1 MKKSSFIEGTF
12 IATFAIVLTK
22 ILGMLYVIPFYK
34 IVGETGGALYAYAYT
49 IYVLFIDISTAGIP
63 NAISKITKEY
73 GTLDKE
79 EAKVRT
85 FKIALKIIS
94 VIAILSFLILF
105 IFARQVGIFLL
116 DDITGGNTIED
127 VTIVIR
133 CVSFAL
139 LVIPFLSV
147 SRGFLQGHSVINV
160 SSFSQIIEQIAR
172 IAVILGGSYITL
184 NILGLSLTTAVGVA
198 IFGALAGG
206 LASVFYIARVIIKNK
221 KELSLDRK
229 FKKEDEVSN
238 KEIIKKI
245 IAYAIPVII
254 VSVSVSIYN
263 IVDMVIILKTIN
275 NLGFTGPQTE
285 FIASAINT
293 WSSKINMIVTSVGAG
308 MTASLIPTIVKAYT
322 LNDFKDVNSKFNKAM
337 QIILIICLPMVI
349 GISLLAKPIW
359 TIFYGYNEIG
369 VTILSLNIFVALFMN
384 LFMVTNFTLQST
396 NMFKTVYLSALS
408 GFVINAIL
416 DAPFMI
422 LFSKIGIPAYLGAT
436 VATLTGYTV
445 SIIIA
450 MYTYKKK
457 HGFKYIETFK
467 VLLKTL
473 LAIIIMACAVIL
485 LKLIIPLNIAS
496 TWSILIY
503 IGVIAVL
510 GASVYL
516 LVAWK
521 LNLINDVLGK
531 EFVKKI
537 IKKLTF
543 GKVS

>member
-73 GTLDKE
+73 NTLGKE
-79 EAKVRT
+79 EAKVRA

-94 VIAILSFLILF
+94 IIAIVSFLVLF
-105 IFARQVGIFLL
+105 IFAEQIGVFLL
-116 DDITGGNTIED
+116 DDISGGNTIQD
-127 VTIVIR
+127 VKIVIR

-160 SSFSQIIEQIAR
+160 SSFSQVIEQVFR
-172 IAVILGGSYITL
+172 IAVILGGSYLTL

-198 IFGALAGG
+198 VFGALAGG
-206 LASVFYIARVIIKNK
+206 LASVIYIGTNIYKNK
-221 KELSLDRK
+221 KELNLDNK
-229 FKKEDEVSN
+229 FKKQDDITN

-263 IVDMVIILKTIN
+263 IIDMVIILKTISH
-275 NLGFTGPQTE
+275 LGFSGPETE

-293 WSSKINMIVTSVGAG
+293 WSSKINMIVTSVGTG

-322 LNDFKDVNSKFNKAM
+322 LGDFKDVNNKCNKAL
-337 QIILIICLPMVI
+337 QIIILICLPMVV
-349 GISLLAKPIW
+349 GISLLAKPVW
-359 TIFYGYNEIG
+359 TIFYGYNELG
-369 VTILSLNIFVALFMN
+369 VTILSLNIFVALFLN
-384 LFMVTNFTLQST
+384 LFMVTNFTLQSA
-396 NMFKTVYLSALS
+396 NMFKTVYISALS
-408 GFVINAIL
+408 GFILNALL

-445 SIIIA
+445 SVLVA
-450 MYTYKKK
+450 LLTLKKNY
-457 HGFKYIETFK
+457 GFKYMETIK
-467 VLLKTL
+467 ILGKTM
-473 LAIIIMACAVIL
+473 LAIIIMVCVVIL
-485 LKLIIPLNIAS
+485 LKLVMPLNLAS
-496 TWSILIY
+496 TLSCILY
-503 IGVIAVL
+503 VAVIAII
-510 GASVYL
+510 GAITYL
-516 LVAWK
+516 VVAWK
-521 LNLINDVLGK
+521 LNLIKDVLG
-531 EFVKKI
+531 ESFVKKI

>member
-12 IATFAIVLTK
+12 IATLAIVITK

-49 IYVLFIDISTAGIP
+49 IYVLFLDISTAGIP

-73 GTLDKE
+73 NTLGQE
-79 EAKVRT
+79 EAKVRA
-85 FKIALKIIS
+85 FKIGLKLIS
-94 VIAILSFLILF
+94 VIALVSFVFLF
-105 IFARQVGIFLL
+105 VFAEQIGIWLL
-116 DDITGGNTIED
+116 KDISGGNTIED
-127 VTIVIR
+127 VKIVIR

-160 SSFSQIIEQIAR
+160 SSFSQVIEQVFR

-184 NILGLSLTTAVGVA
+184 NILGLSLTTAVGVSV
-198 IFGALAGG
+198 FGALAGG
-206 LASVFYIARVIIKNK
+206 ISSVIYISAKIFKNK
-221 KELSLDRK
+221 KELNLDKK
-229 FKKEDEVSN
+229 FKKQDDVTN

-263 IVDMVIILKTIN
+263 IIDMVIILKTIN
-275 NLGFTGPQTE
+275 HLGFSGPQTE

-293 WSSKINMIVTSVGAG
+293 WSSKINMIVTSVGTG

-322 LNDFKDVNSKFNKAM
+322 LGDFKDVNNKCNKAL
-337 QIILIICLPMVI
+337 QIIILICLPMVV

-359 TIFYGYNEIG
+359 SIFYGYNEIG
-369 VTILSLNIFVALFMN
+369 VTILALNIFVALFLN

-396 NMFKTVYLSALS
+396 NMFKTVYISALS
-408 GFVINAIL
+408 GFILNALL

-422 LFSKIGIPAYLGAT
+422 LFNNIGIPAYLGAT
-436 VATLTGYTV
+436 TATLTGYAV
-445 SIIIA
+445 SVLIA
-450 MYTYKKK
+450 LLTFKKK
-457 HGFKYIETFK
+457 HNFKYMETIK
-467 VLLKTL
+467 ILGKTL
-473 LAIIIMACAVIL
+473 LAIIIMVCTVLL
-485 LKLIIPLNIAS
+485 LKMIIPLNVAS
-496 TWSILIY
+496 NFSCIIY
-503 IGVIAVL
+503 IGVIAIV
-510 GASVYL
+510 GALVYL

-521 LNLINDVLGK
+521 LNLINDVLG
-531 EFVKKI
+531 ESFVKKI
-537 IKKLTF
+537 LKKLTF

>member
-1 MKKSSFIEGTF
+1 MKKSSFVEGTF
-12 IATFAIVLTK
+12 IATIAIVLTK
-22 ILGMLYVIPFYK
+22 IMGMLYVIPFYK
-34 IVGETGGALYAYAYT
+34 IVGEAGGALYAYAYT

-73 GTLDKE
+73 NTLGKE

-85 FKIALKIIS
+85 FKLAIKLISIIALIS
-94 VIAILSFLILF
+94 FIILF
-105 IFARQVGIFLL
+105 IFAEQIGVFLL
-116 DDITGGNTIED
+116 EDITGGNTIED
-127 VTIVIR
+127 VKIVIR

-147 SRGFLQGHSVINV
+147 SRGFLQGHSIISV
-160 SSFSQIIEQIAR
+160 SSTSQVIEQIAR

-184 NILGLSLTTAVGVA
+184 NLLGLSLTTAVGVA
-198 IFGALAGG
+198 IFGAFVGG
-206 LASVFYIARVIIKNK
+206 ISAFIYIATKIYNNRQELNIAKEYK
-221 KELSLDRK
+221 KQD
-229 FKKEDEVSN
+229 DVTN

-263 IVDMVIILKTIN
+263 IVDMVIILKTISR
-275 NLGFTGPQTE
+275 LVYDGPTTE

-293 WSSKINMIVTSVGAG
+293 WSTKINMIVTSVGAG

-322 LNDFKDVNSKFNKAM
+322 LNDFKDVNDKCNKAL
-337 QIILIICLPMVI
+337 QIIILICLPMVV
-349 GISLLAKPIW
+349 GISLLSKPLW

-369 VTILSLNIFVALFMN
+369 INILSLNIFVALLMN

-396 NMFKTVYLSALS
+396 NMFKTVYISALS
-408 GFVINAIL
+408 GFVLNAIL

-445 SIIIA
+445 SILVA
-450 MYTYKKK
+450 LLTLKKK
-457 HGFKYIETFK
+457 YNFKYKETLEVIGK
-467 VLLKTL
+467 SL
-473 LAIIIMACAVIL
+473 LAVIIMVCVVIL
-485 LKLIIPLNIAS
+485 LKLVMPINIDS
-496 TWSILIY
+496 NLSMIMY
-503 IGVIAVL
+503 IGVISLV
-510 GASVYL
+510 GAAAYL
-516 LVAWK
+516 IVAWK
-521 LNLINDVLGK
+521 LNLIKDVLG
-531 EFVKKI
+531 EDFVKKI

>member
-73 GTLDKE
+73 NTLGKE

-85 FKIALKIIS
+85 FKIATKIIS
-94 VIAILSFLILF
+94 VIAIVSFLVLF
-105 IFARQVGIFLL
+105 IFAKQIGIFLL
-116 DDITGGNTIED
+116 DDISGGNTIND
-127 VTIVIR
+127 VAIVIR

-160 SSFSQIIEQIAR
+160 SSFSQVIEQIFR
-172 IAVILGGSYITL
+172 IAVILGGSYLTL
-184 NILGLSLTTAVGVA
+184 NILNLSLTTAVGVA
-198 IFGALAGG
+198 VFGALAGG
-206 LASVFYIARVIIKNK
+206 LAAVIYIASNIFKNK
-221 KELSLDRK
+221 SELNLDKK
-229 FKKEDEVSN
+229 FEKKDDITD

-254 VSVSVSIYN
+254 ISVSVSIYN
-263 IVDMVIILKTIN
+263 IIDMVIILKTIN
-275 NLGFTGPQTE
+275 HLGFSGVETE

-308 MTASLIPTIVKAYT
+308 MTASLIPTIAQAYT
-322 LNDFKDVNSKFNKAM
+322 LGDWKDVNAKFNKAF
-337 QIILIICLPMVI
+337 QIIILICLPMVL

-359 TIFYGYNEIG
+359 SLFYGYNEIG

-384 LFMVTNFTLQST
+384 LFMVTNFTLQSS
-396 NMFKTVYLSALS
+396 NMFKTVYISALT
-408 GFVINAIL
+408 GFILNALL

-422 LFSKIGIPAYLGAT
+422 LFSKIGVPAYLGAT
-436 VATLTGYTV
+436 VATLTGYFV
-445 SIIIA
+445 SVLIAII
-450 MYTYKKK
+450 TLKKK
-457 HGFKYIETFK
+457 HNFKYGETIK
-467 VLLKTL
+467 VIGKTL
-473 LAIIIMACAVIL
+473 IAVIVMVVVVSL
-485 LKLIIPLNIAS
+485 LKLVVPLNVNS
-496 TWSILIY
+496 TISSILYVGI
-503 IGVIAVL
+503 IAVV
-510 GASVYL
+510 GAISYFVI
-516 LVAWK
+516 AWK
-521 LNLINDVLGK
+521 LNLINEVLGK
-531 EFVKKI
+531 DFVKKI

>member
-12 IATFAIVLTK
+12 IATIAIVLTK
-22 ILGMLYVIPFYK
+22 ILGMLYVIPFYA

-63 NAISKITKEY
+63 NAISKITKEFN
-73 GTLDKE
+73 TLGKE
-79 EAKVRT
+79 EAKVRA
-85 FKIALKIIS
+85 FKIGIKLISIIAIIS
-94 VIAILSFLILF
+94 FLLLF
-105 IFARQVGIFLL
+105 IFAEQIGVFLL
-116 DDITGGNTIED
+116 DDISGGNTIRD
-127 VTIVIR
+127 VAIVIR
-133 CVSFAL
+133 CISFAL

-160 SSFSQIIEQIAR
+160 SSFSQVIEQVAR
-172 IAVILGGSYITL
+172 IAVILGGSYLTL
-184 NILGLSLTTAVGVA
+184 NILGLSLTTTIGVA
-198 IFGALAGG
+198 VFGALAGG
-206 LASVFYIARVIIKNK
+206 IAAVIYIARNIYKNR
-221 KELSLDRK
+221 KELSLDEK
-229 FKKEDEVSN
+229 FEKTDEITN

-245 IAYAIPVII
+245 ITYAIPVII

-263 IVDMVIILKTIN
+263 IVDMVIILRTIS
-275 NLGFTGPQTE
+275 NLGFSGPETE

-322 LNDFKDVNSKFNKAM
+322 LGDFKDVNNKCNKAL
-337 QIILIICLPMVI
+337 QIIILICLPMVV

-384 LFMVTNFTLQST
+384 LFMVTNFTLQSS
-396 NMFKTVYLSALS
+396 NMFKTVYISALS
-408 GFVINAIL
+408 GFILNAVL

-422 LFSKIGIPAYLGAT
+422 LFSKLGIPAYLGAT
-436 VATLTGYTV
+436 TATITGYIV
-445 SIIIA
+445 SVLIA
-450 MYTYKKK
+450 LFTLKKK
-457 HGFKYIETFK
+457 HDFKYMETIK
-467 VLLKTL
+467 VIGKTL
-473 LAIIIMACAVIL
+473 IAILVMICVVL
-485 LKLIIPLNIAS
+485 VLKLIIPLNIAS
-496 TWSILIY
+496 TWSCILY
-503 IGVIAVL
+503 IGIIALV
-510 GASVYL
+510 GAASYL

>member
-12 IATFAIVLTK
+12 IATIAIVLTK

-73 GTLDKE
+73 NTLGKE
-79 EAKVRT
+79 EAKVRA
-85 FKIALKIIS
+85 FKLALKIIS
-94 VIAILSFLILF
+94 VIAILSFLVLF
-105 IFARQVGIFLL
+105 IFARQIGIFLL
-116 DDITGGNTIED
+116 DDISGGNTIQD

-160 SSFSQIIEQIAR
+160 SSFSQVIEQVAR
-172 IAVILGGSYITL
+172 IAVILGGSYLTL

-198 IFGALAGG
+198 VFGALAGG
-206 LASVFYIARVIIKNK
+206 IASIIYIGTNIYKNK
-221 KELSLDRK
+221 KELSLDTD
-229 FKKEDEVSN
+229 FEKEDDITN
-238 KEIIKKI
+238 KEIVKKI
-245 IAYAIPVII
+245 ITYAIPVII
-254 VSVSVSIYN
+254 VSISVSIYN
-263 IVDMVIILKTIN
+263 IIDMVIILKTIN
-275 NLGFTGPQTE
+275 NLGFSGPQTE

-293 WSSKINMIVTSVGAG
+293 WSSKINMIVTSVGTG

-322 LNDFKDVNSKFNKAM
+322 LGDFKDVNNKCNKAL
-337 QIILIICLPMVI
+337 QIIFLICLPMVV

-369 VTILSLNIFVALFMN
+369 VTILSLNIFVALFLN
-384 LFMVTNFTLQST
+384 LFMVTNFTLQSS

-408 GFVINAIL
+408 GFILNAFL

-422 LFSKIGIPAYLGAT
+422 LFSKLGIPAYLGAT
-436 VATLTGYTV
+436 VATLTGYAV
-445 SIIIA
+445 SVLIA
-450 MYTYKKK
+450 LITLKKK
-457 HGFKYIETFK
+457 HGFKYMETVK
-467 VLLKTL
+467 VVGKILIALLVMICVVL
-473 LAIIIMACAVIL
+473 V
-485 LKLIIPLNIAS
+485 LKLIIPLNISS
-496 TWSILIY
+496 TLSIILY
-503 IGVIAVL
+503 IGIIAVI
-510 GASVYL
+510 GAISYL
-516 LVAWK
+516 AVAWK
-521 LNLINDVLGK
+521 MNLLKDVLG
-531 EFVKKI
+531 EAFIKKI

>member
-73 GTLDKE
+73 NTLGKE
-79 EAKVRT
+79 EAKVRA
-85 FKIALKIIS
+85 FKLATKIIS
-94 VIAILSFLILF
+94 VIAIISFLVLF
-105 IFARQVGIFLL
+105 IFARQIGTFLL
-116 DDITGGNTIED
+116 DDISGGNTIRD
-127 VTIVIR
+127 VAIVIR

-160 SSFSQIIEQIAR
+160 SSFSQVIEQVAR

-184 NILGLSLTTAVGVA
+184 NVLGLSLTTAVGVA
-198 IFGALAGG
+198 VFGALAGG
-206 LASVFYIARVIIKNK
+206 LASIIYIGSNIIKNK
-221 KELSLDRK
+221 KELNLDTK
-229 FKKEDEVSN
+229 FTKKDDISN

-275 NLGFTGPQTE
+275 HLGFSGVETE

-293 WSSKINMIVTSVGAG
+293 WSSKINMIVTSVGTG

-322 LNDFKDVNSKFNKAM
+322 LGDWNDVNQKCNKAL
-337 QIILIICLPMVI
+337 QIIILICLPMVV
-349 GISLLAKPIW
+349 GISLLATPIW
-359 TIFYGYNEIG
+359 TIFYGYNKIG
-369 VTILSLNIFVALFMN
+369 ITILSLNIFVALGLN
-384 LFMVTNFTLQST
+384 LFMVTNFTLQSV
-396 NMFKTVYLSALS
+396 NKFKTVYISALS
-408 GFVINAIL
+408 GFVLNALL

-422 LFSKIGIPAYLGAT
+422 LFDKIGIPAYLGAT
-436 VATLTGYTV
+436 TATLIGYTV
-445 SIIIA
+445 SVMIA
-450 MYTYKKK
+450 LLTLKKE
-457 HGFKYIETFK
+457 HNFKYMETIKVFGK
-467 VLLKTL
+467 TLIALITMIIVVVLLKMIIPVNVASTL
-473 LAIIIMACAVIL
+473 SMILYIAVIA
-485 LKLIIPLNIAS
+485 IC
-496 TWSILIY
+496 
-503 IGVIAVL
+503 
-510 GASVYL
+510 GAFAYL
-516 LVAWK
+516 LVSWK
-521 LNLINDVLGK
+521 LNLINDVLGNA
-531 EFVKKI
+531 FVKKI

>member
-73 GTLDKE
+73 NTLGKE

-85 FKIALKIIS
+85 FKIATKIIS
-94 VIAILSFLILF
+94 VIAILSFLVLF
-105 IFARQVGIFLL
+105 IFAKQIGIFLL
-116 DDITGGNTIED
+116 DDISGGNTIND
-127 VTIVIR
+127 VAIVIR

-160 SSFSQIIEQIAR
+160 SSFSQVIEQIFR
-172 IAVILGGSYITL
+172 IAVILGGSYLTL
-184 NILGLSLTTAVGVA
+184 NILNLSLTTAVGVA
-198 IFGALAGG
+198 VFGALAGG
-206 LASVFYIARVIIKNK
+206 LAAVIYIASNIFKNK
-221 KELSLDRK
+221 SELNLDKK
-229 FKKEDEVSN
+229 FEKKDDITD

-254 VSVSVSIYN
+254 ISVSVSIYN
-263 IVDMVIILKTIN
+263 IIDMVIILKTIN
-275 NLGFTGPQTE
+275 HLGFSGVETE

-308 MTASLIPTIVKAYT
+308 MTASLIPTIAQAYT
-322 LNDFKDVNSKFNKAM
+322 LGDWKDVNAKFNKAF
-337 QIILIICLPMVI
+337 QIIILICLPMVV
-349 GISLLAKPIW
+349 GISMLAKPIW
-359 TIFYGYNEIG
+359 SIFYGYNEIG

-384 LFMVTNFTLQST
+384 LFMVTNFTLQSS
-396 NMFKTVYLSALS
+396 NMFKTVYISALT
-408 GFVINAIL
+408 GFILNALL

-422 LFSKIGIPAYLGAT
+422 LFSKIGVPAYLGAT
-436 VATLTGYTV
+436 VATLTGYFV
-445 SIIIA
+445 SVLIAII
-450 MYTYKKK
+450 TLKKK
-457 HGFKYIETFK
+457 HNFKYGETIK
-467 VLLKTL
+467 VIGKTL
-473 LAIIIMACAVIL
+473 IAVIVMVVVVSL
-485 LKLIIPLNIAS
+485 LKLVVPLNVNS
-496 TWSILIY
+496 TISSILYVGI
-503 IGVIAVL
+503 IAVV
-510 GASVYL
+510 GAISYFV
-516 LVAWK
+516 VAWK
-521 LNLINDVLGK
+521 LNLINEVLGK
-531 EFVKKI
+531 DFVKKI

>member
-12 IATFAIVLTK
+12 IATIAIVLTK

-49 IYVLFIDISTAGIP
+49 IYVLFLDISTAGIP

-73 GTLDKE
+73 NTLGRE
-79 EAKVRT
+79 EAKVRA
-85 FKIALKIIS
+85 FKIGLKLISIIAIIS
-94 VIAILSFLILF
+94 FLFLF
-105 IFARQVGIFLL
+105 IFAEQIGIFLL
-116 DDITGGNTIED
+116 DDISGGNTIED
-127 VTIVIR
+127 VAVVIR

-160 SSFSQIIEQIAR
+160 SSFSQVIEQVAR

-198 IFGALAGG
+198 VFGALAGG
-206 LASVFYIARVIIKNK
+206 IASVIYIANKIYKNK
-221 KELSLDRK
+221 TELNLDKK
-229 FKKEDEVSN
+229 FVDKDEVTN

-245 IAYAIPVII
+245 VAYAIPVII

-263 IVDMVIILKTIN
+263 IIDMVIILKTIS
-275 NLGFTGPQTE
+275 NLGFSGPETE

-293 WSSKINMIVTSVGAG
+293 WSSKINMIVTSVGTG

-322 LNDFKDVNSKFNKAM
+322 LGDWRDVNNKCNKAL
-337 QIILIICLPMVI
+337 QIIILICLPMVV

-359 TIFYGYNEIG
+359 TIFYGFNEIG
-369 VTILSLNIFVALFMN
+369 VTILSLNIFVALFLN
-384 LFMVTNFTLQST
+384 LFMVTNFTLQSA
-396 NMFKTVYLSALS
+396 NMFKTVYISALS
-408 GFVINAIL
+408 GFILNALL

-436 VATLTGYTV
+436 TATLIGYTV
-445 SIIIA
+445 SVLIA
-450 MYTYKKK
+450 LITLKKK
-457 HGFKYIETFK
+457 HKFKYMETVK
-467 VLLKTL
+467 VLGKTL
-473 LAIIIMACAVIL
+473 LAIVVMACVVIL
-485 LKLIIPLNIAS
+485 LKMIIPLNIAS
-496 TWSILIY
+496 TLSIILY
-503 IGVIAVL
+503 IAVIAIC
-510 GASVYL
+510 GAATYL
-516 LVAWK
+516 VVAWK
-521 LNLINDVLGK
+521 LNLVNDVLGK